1 MQSIEQWEFLGYI
14 DTVTNPAVRLSLG
27 RALPT
32 STPLTTPWPLCM
44 RHIIDARYRLVLKDT
59 DISSRRTKLRY
70 QYRYQSYG
78 FLKSISIQIP
88 ILTIFKK
95 DINTNTN
102 TDNIQK
108 GYQYQ
113 YQYLIFSKTISI
125 PIPIP
130 HIFKSTNIAAVPAL
144 PEPAV

>member
-70 QYRYQSYG
+70 QYRYQSYR
-78 FLKSISIQIP
+78 FSKSISIPIP
-88 ILTIFKK
+88 ILTIVKK

-102 TDNIQK
+102 TDNILK

-113 YQYLIFSKTISI
+113 YLLFSKAISI
-125 PIPIP
+125 PIPITHVRLSP
-130 HIFKSTNIAAVPAL
+130 TT
-144 PEPAV
+144 